1 MRIALASLFSP
12 TEYPNSSYRPR
23 KMLSNII
30 LRIQRELSLE
40 AVLEHYKCKASRDVP
55 GRYFCPLRR
64 CVGDKYPHFVIDTS
78 RQRDQYGK
86 PIDLTHHVNK
96 DVAPQIH
103 WVCEHS
109 HTEGYGSIELLSAIL
124 GYTTELGKLTR
135 DQWVSILREAADIM
149 GLPMRE
155 LDTEA
160 RNGFLSVMPAQDE
173 WTLRLADDF
182 SPEALRVLALDGMEG
197 ISTKDI
203 CRELHETFGLW
214 QVEKYI
220 TAHQAPVEGGT
231 SSAQHVSYERRSHA
245 LFPMFA
251 FCYDQSGE
259 PLTENPEKHEGCWVA
274 RIVMPAFLRT
284 PGEDFEWRADF
295 WTAINTP
302 DHDPRGTAR
311 AFVREC
317 SLFGDIVVSDI
328 VNSTEPV
335 GQIVEERQTGEELV
349 TEKEVEEEEEQ
360 FDRKGNPTGKTKT
373 VIKVVEMEPEE
384 LRLNKC
390 VLCRTPLDAVTT
402 YMWLNYPRKRLP
414 NGYHKNNYWHVAWL
428 ANDQMMLNIFEN
440 NQLRRVA
447 IDTFELF
454 GNDRSEIMMAN
465 TNAIRYTYLRLCMLP
480 TSLTSMDR
488 VDGGIGILH
497 QPHTPTD
504 FFRYYTPSMDEL
516 ARNMLIVGS
525 DTGCLSLL
533 LQRELNGS
541 SALKPFT
548 RNNKKKQHAGERGYS
563 YEINM
568 AAAWQMMSN
577 MGYCR
582 SLKPGSRDTIG
593 QCYRIDGHFIYELEP
608 DSVMADM
615 RRALEDYA
623 KADTDGVQQ
632 GDTEDI
638 EMKIN
643 AILRCKDLQFA
654 RNVTKLPLMAMPKS
668 ESYGP
673 ELDYFFFRNGAL
685 EITPTR
691 ITFRLYD
698 ELPFLVYR
706 TQIQEWDY
714 HQPFFGKHSPIKI
727 ERNPEYV
734 RKQREYDEALRAGQL
749 SSGEL
754 FDMKQAL
761 DDFGAVHQWQ
771 ITVKPTE
778 ALDQR
783 IIVPSS
789 IRNDT
794 EHNQW
799 LQWWPIMRLLRCFSN
814 EEWQREEDGRFTDN
828 DRQVLV
834 ARMANMLYTIGRSL
848 YRYKGKSQ
856 VMPYFLENTVSR
868 EGKAE
873 GGSGKSTLVQQ
884 IFSYVRYVCN
894 VEAKNISANDDFAKN
909 FSDFIFHRDDVV
921 HIEDYPKRPIDP
933 LFNYATTGFK
943 LKRLYENPVTIPHEE
958 APQIAITSNFMTQAT
973 DDSTLGRVQ
982 FAGMSHYFSRY
993 IPVLNKPGRGFDT
1006 IWPDF
1011 SAKPLEARPSE
1022 RNQVIYALAK
1032 CVQFCMTCELLNT
1045 RPVVPGSNLLER
1057 LSRTEMGDSFY
1068 DWMVAFLQKD
1078 YIYNVPIA
1086 INEIF
1091 ADYRRYL
1098 DPSKARYE
1106 MVSRTRFYENLQK
1119 YCAKPAHGVLFMPI
1133 RPWLTKS
1140 EQNRSKKSVEDGS
1153 EKSYLRKSSAWLTRA
1168 FVDDKGHLHHA
1179 RVLSKNAGENTA
1191 TGGAVWFS
1199 RRGHEPK
1206 DAEEFQHMLDAF
1218 LAAPDP
1224 EPILDENDQP
1234 ITEAVYGQWTMLN
1247 TEEEAE
1253 IIRKAGGVRRYTPAE
1268 RERAINDPVTPS
1280 LACLGEVITGPKVTG
1295 GEVAPGQ
1302 DDLPF

>member
-1 MRIALASLFSP
+1 
-12 TEYPNSSYRPR
+12 
-23 KMLSNII
+23 MLSNII
-30 LRIQRELSLE
+30 LRIQRELSLV

-55 GRYFCPLRR
+55 DRYFCPLRR
-64 CVGDKYPHFVIDTS
+64 CAGDKYPHFVIDPS

-86 PIDLTHHVNK
+86 PIDLTRHVNK

-103 WVCEHS
+103 WQCEHS
-109 HTEGYGSIELLSAIL
+109 HVEGYGSIELLAAIL
-124 GYTTELGKLTR
+124 GYTTSLSRLSRE
-135 DQWVSILREAADIM
+135 QWVNILREAADIM

-155 LDTEA
+155 LEAEA
-160 RNGFLSVMPAQDE
+160 RNGWLSVLPAQDE

-197 ISTKDI
+197 IDTREI
-203 CRELHETFGLW
+203 VRELHETFGLW

-220 TAHQAPVEGGT
+220 TAHQVPVEGGN
-231 SSAQHVSYERRSHA
+231 AQHVSYERRSHA

-251 FCYDQSGE
+251 FCYGRDGM
-259 PLTENPEKHEGCWVA
+259 PITTNPEKYEGTYYA
-274 RIVMPAFLRT
+274 RIIMPAFQRT

-295 WTAINTP
+295 WTALDTP
-302 DHDPRGTAR
+302 DHTPRDTAR
-311 AFVREC
+311 GFLRTY
-317 SLFGDIVVSDI
+317 SLFGDSVAMACMANTGMSVADVVS
-328 VNSTEPV
+328 EY
-335 GQIVEERQTGEELV
+335 QTGEELV
-349 TEKEVEEEEEQ
+349 TKKEIEEEEEQ

-373 VIKVVEMEPEE
+373 VIKEVDMEPGEI
-384 LRLNKC
+384 RLNKC
-390 VLCRTPLDAVTT
+390 VLCKTPLDAVTT

-414 NGYHKNNYWHVAWL
+414 GGYHRNNFWHVAWL
-428 ANDQMMLNIFEN
+428 ANDRMMLNVFEN
-440 NQLRRVA
+440 NLLRRVA

-465 TNAIRYTYLRLCMLP
+465 TNAVRYTYLRLCMLP
-480 TSLTSMDR
+480 TSLTSMDS
-488 VDGGIGILH
+488 VDDGIGIPH

-548 RNNKKKQHAGERGYS
+548 RNTKKKQHAGERGYS

-582 SLKPGSRDTIG
+582 SFKPGSRDTIG

-654 RNVTKLPLMAMPKS
+654 RNVTKLPLMAMPRS

-685 EITPTR
+685 EITPSR
-691 ITFRLYD
+691 ITFRPYD

-714 HQPFFGKHSPIKI
+714 QQPFYGKSSPIRI
-727 ERNPEYV
+727 ERNPEYE
-734 RKQREYDEALRAGQL
+734 RKLREYEEARRVGELT
-749 SSGEL
+749 SGEL

-761 DDFGAVHQWQ
+761 DDFGAVHQWM

-783 IIVPSS
+783 IIVPNS
-789 IRNDT
+789 IRNDK

-814 EEWQREEDGRFTDN
+814 EEWQREEDGRFTDS

-834 ARMANMLYTIGRSL
+834 ARMANMLYTIGRTL

-894 VEAKNISANDDFAKN
+894 VEAKNIAANDDFAKN

-1011 SAKPLEARPSE
+1011 TTKPLEARPAE

-1068 DWMVAFLQKD
+1068 DWMVAFLEKD

-1098 DPSKARYE
+1098 DPSKARVE
-1106 MVSRTRFYENLQK
+1106 MVSRTKFYENLQK

-1140 EQNRSKKSVEDGS
+1140 EQNRSKKSAEDGS

-1168 FVDDKGHLHHA
+1168 FVDDKGRVHHA
-1179 RVLSKNAGENTA
+1179 RVLSKNAGENAA

-1206 DAEEFQHMLDAF
+1206 DAEEFQRMLDAF
-1218 LAAPDP
+1218 LLAPDP

-1234 ITEAVYGQWTMLN
+1234 ITEAVYLQWQMLN

-1253 IIRKAGGVRRYTPAE
+1253 IIRRAGGAHRAPLPAAAAPAAPATPASSS
-1268 RERAINDPVTPS
+1268 AT
-1280 LACLGEVITGPKVTG
+1280 GEAVPN
-1295 GEVAPGQ
+1295 
-1302 DDLPF
+1302 DLPF